1 MVRKQNGDI
10 AVEKEE
16 LLSESARIDAVAASK
31 QAGKVRGE
39 ANIIQQQETLQ
50 NTNICN
56 DYIPKTYTLDEME
69 DAKKELDKVGV
80 VVFRDVID
88 EDLQTRYIDEI

>member
-1 MVRKQNGDI
+1 MASLDDIIQQTARKQNGDI
-10 AVEKEE
+10 AVEKED

-39 ANIIQQQETLQ
+39 ANIIQQQEILQ

-56 DYIPKTYTLDEME
+56 DYNPKHTLSTKWMMQRRNWI
-69 DAKKELDKVGV
+69 KLVWLSFKML
-80 VVFRDVID
+80 
-88 EDLQTRYIDEI
+88 